1 MKRRPKS
8 RLPERQRARTPR
20 GFTLIEVLGA
30 IVITAIIATVI
41 IDFYL
46 ELSRANERAVL
57 ASRAPRQAMAV
68 LDTIARDL
76 QETFLIQKE
85 STVDPLE
92 HPWLFIGQE
101 RGANSQLLFFTR
113 HNFTQSTQARDW
125 DVARVAYALRDEADG
140 TTALWR
146 TVLPGLPEKQE
157 SAFPEPNSPGEMLL
171 SPDVRS
177 FRLEYLNELDATW
190 VAEWDSTTLA
200 QSGQL
205 PLAVRIDISLS
216 PSRVRDETAPRL
228 DETEEPPHYTRVVP
242 IPVRPLSPDVFVAS
256 DEATSEDAV
265 CQERGAG
272 ATVFECTGENERER
286 VQQIVDSAGGETCFY
301 HLVGV
306 IDEAD
311 SSLFA
316 LEQNPNCREAYDNYW
331 EDQNP

>member
-1 MKRRPKS
+1 MKLHSKLAFAEQRGTRP
-8 RLPERQRARTPR
+8 RR

-30 IVITAIIATVI
+30 SMITAMILAVI
-41 IDFYL
+41 VDVYL
-46 ELSRANERAVL
+46 NLSHKNERAVL
-57 ASRAPRQAMAV
+57 ASRAPRQAMGV
-68 LDTIARDL
+68 LDAIARDL
-76 QETFLIQKE
+76 QEAYLIQKD

-113 HNFTQSTQARDW
+113 HTSAQSTEAREW

-177 FRLEYLNELDATW
+177 FHLEYLNELDAEW
-190 VAEWDSTTLA
+190 VNEWDSTTLA

-205 PLAVRIDISLS
+205 PLAVRIDISVGDID
-216 PSRVRDETAPRL
+216 RGDETAPM
-228 DETEEPPHYTRVVP
+228 DETEEVPHYTRVVL
-242 IPVRPLSPDVFVAS
+242 IRMRPLSPDVFVAS

-272 ATVFECTGENERER
+272 ATVFECTSENERER
-286 VQQIVDSAGGETCFY
+286 VQQIVDSAGGEQCFY
-301 HLVGV
+301 HLVGA

-316 LEQNPNCREAYDNYW
+316 LEKSPNCREAYDNYW